1 MNMQQEYFVRR
12 ELPTDAS
19 YEESYWGVITD
30 PDGNVRD
37 RRGERERYLQ
47 DIATE
52 LAFINALPPGRM
64 LDVGCGLGFL
74 LSGVADE
81 WERHG
86 VEVSAFAA
94 GHAARYGQIHQGL
107 LEEAGYPDRYFDL
120 VVIYHVIEHVAD
132 PLALLKEIRRILKP
146 DGWLILGTPDF
157 DSGAARRYGASYR
170 LLHDVTHISL
180 FSNESMHRFLRDH
193 GFRIEQVDYPY
204 FATRYFNR
212 DSLLALLDT
221 SRVSPPFY
229 GNFMTFYCRCEAL
242 PELKER
248 VQSAS
253 GYLTRHGDTLLA
265 FQQTC
270 GARLARL
277 LEAEG
282 VPEVLGEGVLE
293 PVARRL
299 VASLASVGRG
309 CSGTAPCVRLSH
321 GPQGLQLRLEVVGQ
335 PSEQFEVVCPED
347 YLLLTLLFEDI
358 AERVAAL
365 LGEDSCRSEA
375 HG

>member
-1 MNMQQEYFVRR
+1 MKIQQEYFVRR
-12 ELPTDAS
+12 ELPVDAS

-37 RRGERERYLQ
+37 RREERERYLQ

-52 LAFINALPPGRM
+52 LAFINGLPAGRM
-64 LDVGCGLGFL
+64 LDIGCGLGFL
-74 LSGVADE
+74 LSGVADD

-94 GHAARYGQIHQGL
+94 RRATRYGQIHQGL
-107 LEEAGYPDRYFDL
+107 LEEAGYPDRHFDL

-157 DSGAARRYGASYR
+157 DSGAARRYGANYR

-212 DSLLALLDT
+212 NSLLALLDT

-229 GNFMTFYCRCEAL
+229 GNFMTFYCRREAL
-242 PELKER
+242 PALKER
-248 VQSAS
+248 VQGTSA
-253 GYLTRHGDTLLA
+253 YLSRHGDTLLE
-265 FQQTC
+265 FQQAC
-270 GARLARL
+270 AVRLACVL
-277 LEAEG
+277 QDEG
-282 VPEVLGEGVLE
+282 APDVLGEGVLE
-293 PVARRL
+293 PIARRL
-299 VASLASVGRG
+299 AARLAGIDRG
-309 CSGTAPCVRLSH
+309 CGTVAPCVRLSY
-321 GPQGLQLRLEVVGQ
+321 GQGLQLRLEAPGY
-335 PSEQFEVVCPED
+335 PSELHELACPED

-365 LGEDSCRSEA
+365 RSGDSCRSEA

>member
-1 MNMQQEYFVRR
+1 MKMQHDYFVRR
-12 ELPTDAS
+12 NMPADAS

-30 PDGNVRD
+30 PDGKVRD
-37 RRGERERYLQ
+37 RREERERYVQ

-52 LAFINALPPGRM
+52 LAFINALPAGRM

-107 LEEAGYPDRYFDL
+107 LEEAGYPDRHFDL

-146 DGWLILGTPDF
+146 CGWLILGTPDF
-157 DSGAARRYGASYR
+157 DSGAARRYGANYR

-221 SRVSPPFY
+221 SKVSPPFY
-229 GNFMTFYCRCEAL
+229 GNFMTFYCQREAL

-248 VQSAS
+248 VQGTS
-253 GYLTRHGDTLLA
+253 GYLTLHGEVLLG
-265 FQQTC
+265 FQQAC
-270 GARLARL
+270 AGRLAHL
-277 LEAEG
+277 LQDEG
-282 VPEVLGEGVLE
+282 SPEVLGEGVLE
-293 PVARRL
+293 PVAHRL
-299 VASLASVGRG
+299 AARLAGIGRG
-309 CSGTAPCVRLSH
+309 RGAAAPCVWLSH
-321 GPQGLQLRLEVVGQ
+321 AQSLQFRLEAAGQ
-335 PSEQFEVVCPED
+335 PPELLELGCPED

-365 LGEDSCRSEA
+365 LGVDSYRSET